1 MLVWM
6 FCDIERQR
14 AAFIYVHGHAM
25 RSISSSDGPNDRR
38 FVLKL
43 IASKAWCLGS
53 MLVLAD
59 GYGNIITIHRLRQ
72 KGDQSQRVR
81 QVGSLGWKR

>member
-14 AAFIYVHGHAM
+14 AAFIYAQGHAM

-43 IASKAWCLGS
+43 IATKAWSLGN
-53 MLVLAD
+53 MLVLAYGD
-59 GYGNIITIHRLRQ
+59 GNIVATCGLRQ
-72 KGDQSQRVR
+72 KGDQSQRLR
-81 QVGSLGWKR
+81 QVASLGCKR